1 MIATSEKDIQGLKDA
16 GKVISEIRDEMIAQT
31 KPGITTKELD
41 EIAERMF
48 KKFGAISAPI
58 STYNFPGYT
67 CICVNEEVAHGI
79 PGKREIQDG
88 DLVNIDVSGAY
99 NDYWVDTGKSFVAG
113 STSNPELEKLLKA
126 TDVVFDEGLKKFKAG
141 SKMNGVGRAV
151 NRTAKQL
158 GYTVIKNL
166 TGHGVGSSLRDEPDH
181 IYNYYIPWDRS
192 LFTEG
197 SVIAYE
203 PFVSTKAEEIYEK
216 DDGWTLLT
224 KEQGFVAQKEHTII
238 VTKDEPIIVT

>member
-1 MIATSEKDIQGLKDA
+1 MIATSKKDIHGLKEA
-16 GKVISEIRDEMIAQT
+16 GKVISEIRDEMIAHT
-31 KPGITTKELD
+31 KPGITTKQLD

-48 KKFGAISAPI
+48 KKYGAISAPI

-79 PGKREIQDG
+79 PGDRVIQDG
-88 DLVNIDVSGAY
+88 ELVNIDVSGAY
-99 NDYWVDTGKSFVAG
+99 NDYWVDTGKSLIAG
-113 STSNPELEKLLKA
+113 ETQSEELEQLLKA
-126 TDVVFDEGLKKFKAG
+126 TDVVFDAGLQKFKAG
-141 SKMNGVGRAV
+141 AKMNGVGRAV
-151 NRTAKQL
+151 HRTAKKL

-181 IYNYYIPWDRS
+181 IFNYYIPWDKEV
-192 LFTEG
+192 FTNG

-224 KEQGFVAQKEHTII
+224 KERGYVAQKEHTII
-238 VTKDEPIIVT
+238 VTQDEPIIVT